1 MALVLSFAPNGDSGT
16 SRFGGNQRS
25 TPLDAPEKQL
35 VSPADP
41 IGA

>member
-25 TPLDAPEKQL
+25 TAPEKQL